1 MSYILDA
8 LRRADAERER
18 GAVPSLH
25 AKQYASLPSDEEPRR
40 GPKPLVWV
48 VIGLSAALVA
58 ALAWNFLGRQA
69 PPVVTARAPESAPA
83 AALPPPPPAAPV
95 ATPPPAAA
103 VPASAAAVAAAP
115 AEAPKAVKKPVRK
128 PPPSDTTAGAR
139 PDGSRTPSAGTGGTL
154 SHSEMASLARGSDA
168 QPRGNEALPRG
179 NDALPRAKDS
189 AGPARNVDP
198 AAAPRPTEGGGD
210 ARIYAL
216 RDLPEEIRR
225 TLPNVAISGST
236 YSNDRASRMLMIN
249 GQIFHEGDVVSN
261 GLVLQQ
267 IKARGAV
274 FSFKG
279 FRYETGF

>member
-25 AKQYASLPSDEEPRR
+25 AQQYASLPSDDEPRR

-48 VIGLSAALVA
+48 VIGLSAALIA
-58 ALAWNFLGRQA
+58 TLAWNFLGREA
-69 PPVVTARAPESAPA
+69 PAPALALRAPE
-83 AALPPPPPAAPV
+83 PPAAP
-95 ATPPPAAA
+95 PAAA
-103 VPASAAAVAAAP
+103 PAAPPVAVAASAPSAAGPASASTAAAP
-115 AEAPKAVKKPVRK
+115 AEAPKPVRK
-128 PPPSDTTAGAR
+128 PVRRPPPPGASPGRSADGARVTDGARLPPSPGSSSR
-139 PDGSRTPSAGTGGTL
+139 GPDVAA
-154 SHSEMASLARGSDA
+154 M
-168 QPRGNEALPRG
+168 PRG
-179 NDALPRAKDS
+179 NDAPTTGRSPNAGGLRDTDPVS
-189 AGPARNVDP
+189 ATRPAE
-198 AAAPRPTEGGGD
+198 AGGD

-225 TLPNVAISGST
+225 TLPNVAVSGST
-236 YSNDRASRMLMIN
+236 YSTDRASRMLMIN

-267 IKARGAV
+267 IKPRGAV

>member
-25 AKQYASLPSDEEPRR
+25 AQQYASLPSDEEPRR

-48 VIGLSAALVA
+48 VIGLSAALIA
-58 ALAWNFLGRQA
+58 ALAWTFFGRET
-69 PPVVTARAPESAPA
+69 PPVVAARVPEPVLS
-83 AALPPPPPAAPV
+83 PP
-95 ATPPPAAA
+95 AA
-103 VPASAAAVAAAP
+103 VPAPPIPAPVAASAPTGAVAASAAVATAP
-115 AEAPKAVKKPVRK
+115 VEASKPVRK
-128 PPPSDTTAGAR
+128 PVRRPPPATAPGTQ
-139 PDGSRTPSAGTGGTL
+139 PDGSRMPST
-154 SHSEMASLARGSDA
+154 ASPGPAA
-168 QPRGNEALPRG
+168 PRGADMATVARG
-179 NDALPRAKDS
+179 NDAATATRNAD
-189 AGPARNVDP
+189 AG
-198 AAAPRPTEGGGD
+198 AAPHPAEGGGD

-225 TLPNVAISGST
+225 TLPNVAVGGST
-236 YSNDRASRMLMIN
+236 YSTDRASRMLMIN

-267 IKARGAV
+267 IKPRGAV

>member
-25 AKQYASLPSDEEPRR
+25 AQQYASLPSDEEPRR
-40 GPKPLVWV
+40 GPRPLVWV
-48 VIGLSAALVA
+48 VIGLSVALVA
-58 ALAWNFLGRQA
+58 ALAWNFLGRETP
-69 PPVVTARAPESAPA
+69 PPVVAARAPESAPA
-83 AALPPPPPAAPV
+83 PAAAMPPPPAPI
-95 ATPPPAAA
+95 ATPSPAGA
-103 VPASAAAVAAAP
+103 VPASAAVAAAP
-115 AEAPKAVKKPVRK
+115 AEAPKPVKKPVKK
-128 PPPSDTTAGAR
+128 PAPAATTPGAL
-139 PDGSRTPSAGTGGTL
+139 PDSSRAPAAGTGGTL
-154 SHSEMASLARGSDA
+154 TRSEMASLARGGNDA
-168 QPRGNEALPRG
+168 PPRG
-179 NDALPRAKDS
+179 NDAPPRANDTLPRANDGAS
-189 AGPARNVDP
+189 PTRNADP
-198 AAAPRPTEGGGD
+198 AVGARPAEGGD
-210 ARIYAL
+210 ARVYAL

-249 GQIFHEGDVVSN
+249 GQIFHEGEVVSN

-267 IKARGAV
+267 IKPRGAV

>member
-25 AKQYASLPSDEEPRR
+25 AQQYASLPSDDEPRR
-40 GPKPLVWV
+40 GPKPMVWV
-48 VIGLSAALVA
+48 VIGLSAALIA
-58 ALAWNFLGRQA
+58 ALAWNFLGREA
-69 PPVVTARAPESAPA
+69 PPPVVAARAPE
-83 AALPPPPPAAPV
+83 PV
-95 ATPPPAAA
+95 TAPPAAA
-103 VPASAAAVAAAP
+103 PAPPIPAPVAASAPAGAVPAPAAVAAAP
-115 AEAPKAVKKPVRK
+115 VEAPKPVRK
-128 PPPSDTTAGAR
+128 PVRRPPPPAATTGTQ
-139 PDGSRTPSAGTGGTL
+139 PDGSRVPPAGTPAPPAPRGT
-154 SHSEMASLARGSDA
+154 EMAALA
-168 QPRGNEALPRG
+168 RG
-179 NDALPRAKDS
+179 NDAATATRSTDPGAASR
-189 AGPARNVDP
+189 PA
-198 AAAPRPTEGGGD
+198 EGGGD

-225 TLPNVAISGST
+225 TLPNVAVSGST
-236 YSNDRASRMLMIN
+236 YSTDRASRMLMIN

-267 IKARGAV
+267 IKPRGAV

>member
-25 AKQYASLPSDEEPRR
+25 AQQYASLPSDEEPRR
-40 GPKPLVWV
+40 GPRPLVWV
-48 VIGLSAALVA
+48 VIGLSTALIA
-58 ALAWNFLGRQA
+58 ALAWAFLGRDA
-69 PPVVTARAPESAPA
+69 PPPVVAARAPEPVMS
-83 AALPPPPPAAPV
+83 PPAAVAAPPIPAPV
-95 ATPPPAAA
+95 AASAMTAA
-103 VPASAAAVAAAP
+103 VPAAAAVAAAP
-115 AEAPKAVKKPVRK
+115 IEAPKPVRKPVRK
-128 PPPSDTTAGAR
+128 PPPPAAASPGTQ
-139 PDGSRTPSAGTGGTL
+139 PDGSRMPATAMPGPAPPGTDI
-154 SHSEMASLARGSDA
+154 AALA
-168 QPRGNEALPRG
+168 RG
-179 NDALPRAKDS
+179 NDAAT
-189 AGPARNVDP
+189 GARNVDP
-198 AAAPRPTEGGGD
+198 GVASRPAEGGGD

-225 TLPNVAISGST
+225 TLPNIAVSGST
-236 YSNDRASRMLMIN
+236 YSTDRASRMLMIN

-267 IKARGAV
+267 IKPRGAV

>member
-25 AKQYASLPSDEEPRR
+25 AQQYASLPDDDEARR
-40 GPKPLVWV
+40 GPKPMVWV
-48 VIGLSAALVA
+48 VIGLAAALIA
-58 ALAWNFLGRQA
+58 ALAWNFFGHETPRPLATAKAPDAGAPAQTAPAQA
-69 PPVVTARAPESAPA
+69 TPPVGGSA
-83 AALPPPPPAAPV
+83 AAIANATSGAASAAAADAPKPV
-95 ATPPPAAA
+95 RKVRRPPPAAA
-103 VPASAAAVAAAP
+103 SGLAPAPLDGARTAAP
-115 AEAPKAVKKPVRK
+115 PGARGGADIPVGIR
-128 PPPSDTTAGAR
+128 PGDAGA
-139 PDGSRTPSAGTGGTL
+139 
-154 SHSEMASLARGSDA
+154 
-168 QPRGNEALPRG
+168 PR
-179 NDALPRAKDS
+179 S
-189 AGPARNVDP
+189 VDP
-198 AAAPRPTEGGGD
+198 AAPALARASEGAGD
-210 ARIYAL
+210 GRIYAL

-225 TLPNVAISGST
+225 TLPSVAVSGST

-267 IKARGAV
+267 IKPRGAV

>member
-25 AKQYASLPSDEEPRR
+25 AQQYASLPSDDEPRR

-58 ALAWNFLGRQA
+58 ALAWNFFGRETP
-69 PPVVTARAPESAPA
+69 PPVVAARAPESVPAPA
-83 AALPPPPPAAPV
+83 AAISPPAAPI
-95 ATPPPAAA
+95 ATPPAAA
-103 VPASAAAVAAAP
+103 GPASAAVATAP
-115 AEAPKAVKKPVRK
+115 AEAPKPVKKPVRK
-128 PPPSDTTAGAR
+128 PPPPATTPGAL
-139 PDGSRTPSAGTGGTL
+139 PDSSRAPSSGTGGTL
-154 SHSEMASLARGSDA
+154 SRSEMASLARGNDT
-168 QPRGNEALPRG
+168 PPRG
-179 NDALPRAKDS
+179 NDALPRANDG
-189 AGPARNVDP
+189 AGPARNADP
-198 AAAPRPTEGGGD
+198 AAAPRPAEGGGD

-267 IKARGAV
+267 IKPRGAV

-279 FRYETGF
+279 FRYESGF

>member
-25 AKQYASLPSDEEPRR
+25 AQQYASLPSDDEPRR

-58 ALAWNFLGRQA
+58 ALVWNFFGRETPA
-69 PPVVTARAPESAPA
+69 PVVATRAPESVPAPA
-83 AALPPPPPAAPV
+83 AAMPAPPPAAPV
-95 ATPPPAAA
+95 SAPAPAAA
-103 VPASAAAVAAAP
+103 VPASAAVAAAP
-115 AEAPKAVKKPVRK
+115 AEAPKPVKKPVRK
-128 PPPSDTTAGAR
+128 PAPPATTSDGL
-139 PDGSRTPSAGTGGTL
+139 PDSPRAPSSGTGGTL
-154 SHSEMASLARGSDA
+154 SRSEMASLARG
-168 QPRGNEALPRG
+168 N
-179 NDALPRAKDS
+179 NALPRANDAPPRANDG
-189 AGPARNVDP
+189 AGPARNADP
-198 AAAPRPTEGGGD
+198 AVAPRPAEGGGD

-236 YSNDRASRMLMIN
+236 YSTDRASRMLMIN
-249 GQIFHEGDVVSN
+249 GQIFHEGEVVSN

-267 IKARGAV
+267 IKPRAAV

-279 FRYETGF
+279 FRYESGF